1 LILKIIKI
9 LVRYIMSNI
18 SKQELKTTTI
28 HIPSKDIYRT
38 KDIDGLIKF
47 NLKKQFENVCG
58 KYGYV
63 LEDSITVVKR
73 SIGKIVTHNGIS
85 NIEYN
90 ITYKMNTILPCKGDV
105 YEAVV
110 DNITKMGI
118 ISYIK
123 MESTKFNSIKESP
136 LLIIV
141 PQMYLDK
148 ELDSYSKGQ
157 KIKVEVLDKRVK
169 YRAKQIQ
176 VVGKIV

>member
-1 LILKIIKI
+1 
-9 LVRYIMSNI
+9 MSDI
-18 SKQELKTTTI
+18 YKEELKTTTI

-47 NLKKQFENVCG
+47 TLKKQIENVCG

-63 LEDSITVVKR
+63 LEDSVSIVKR
-73 SIGKIVTHNGIS
+73 SIGKIVTHNSIS

-90 ITYKMNTILPCKGDV
+90 ITYKMNSIYPCKGDV

-110 DNITKMGI
+110 DSITKMGL
-118 ISYIK
+118 ISYLK
-123 MESTKFNSIKESP
+123 LESDKFNSVKDSP
-136 LLIIV
+136 VLIIV

-148 ELDSYSKGQ
+148 DLDSYVKNQ
-157 KIKVEVLDKRVK
+157 MIKIEVLDKRVK

>member
-1 LILKIIKI
+1 MSDISKHELKI
-9 LVRYIMSNI
+9 
-18 SKQELKTTTI
+18 TTI

-47 NLKKQFENVCG
+47 TLKKQIENVCG

-63 LEDSITVVKR
+63 LENSVSIVKR
-73 SIGKIVTHNGIS
+73 SIGKIVTHAGIS

-90 ITYKMNTILPCKGDV
+90 ITYKMDTILPCKGDV

-110 DNITKMGI
+110 DSITKMGI
-118 ISYIK
+118 ISYLQ

>member
-9 LVRYIMSNI
+9 LVRYIMSDI
-18 SKQELKTTTI
+18 LKQELKNTTI

-47 NLKKQFENVCG
+47 NLKKQIENVCG

-63 LEDSITVVKR
+63 LENSVSIVKR
-73 SIGKIVTHNGIS
+73 SIGKIVTHAGVS

-110 DNITKMGI
+110 DSITKMGI
-118 ISYIK
+118 ISYLK

-148 ELDSYSKGQ
+148 ELDSYSKGR